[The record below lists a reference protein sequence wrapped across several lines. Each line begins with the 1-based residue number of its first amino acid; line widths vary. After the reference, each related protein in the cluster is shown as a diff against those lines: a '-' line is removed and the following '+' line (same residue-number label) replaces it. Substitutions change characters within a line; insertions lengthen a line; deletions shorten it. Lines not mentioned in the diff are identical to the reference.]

1 METRF
6 FDWKRDMPKRNKRM
20 LPHWSLSDV
29 YTFVTWRLADSLPQI
44 KLQEWSSARAQWL
57 TNHPKPW
64 NEEIERLYDEKFGEE
79 LDRWLDSNHGS
90 CVLKDEHI
98 RQAMEDCLK
107 HFQSNRYKIIAYS
120 IMPNHVHVLF
130 YPLSGLQV
138 GTIVQ
143 GWKSVS
149 AHLINQ
155 ALSRRGTLWNQEYWD
170 VLIRNELHLERVVR
184 YILEDNHG
192 TDTR

>member
-6 FDWKRDMPKRNKRM
+6 FDWKRDMPKRNKRL
-20 LPHWSLSDV
+20 LPHWSLSEV
-29 YTFVTWRLADSLPQI
+29 YTFVTWRLADSLPQV
-44 KLQEWSSARAQWL
+44 KLQEWSSSRAQWL
-57 TNHPKPW
+57 ANHPKPW

-79 LDRWLDSNHGS
+79 LDRWLDSNYGS

-98 RQAMEDCLK
+98 TRAMEDCLNY
-107 HFQSNRYKIIAYS
+107 FQNNRYKIIAYS

-130 YPLSGLQV
+130 YPLSGWQV

-155 ALSRRGTLWNQEYWD
+155 DISRKGTLWNQEYWD
-170 VLIRNELHLERVVR
+170 VLIRNELHLEKVVR
-184 YILEDNHG
+184 YILENNHG
-192 TDTR
+192 TDMR